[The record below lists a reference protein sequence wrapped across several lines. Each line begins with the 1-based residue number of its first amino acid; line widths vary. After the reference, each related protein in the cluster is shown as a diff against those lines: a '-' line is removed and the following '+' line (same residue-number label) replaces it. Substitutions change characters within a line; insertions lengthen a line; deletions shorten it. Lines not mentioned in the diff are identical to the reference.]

1 MHRESQCM
9 ARKIFSLFL
18 RISFNRK
25 KKTMSIPTATKDIDD
40 GVNIQEYISIV
51 MRRKKMILGVFS
63 VVAIAALATSL
74 LLPPT
79 YSSKATLLPPQQQSS
94 SVSALMGQLGGLAGA
109 AGSLAG
115 LKNPNDLY
123 VGMLQSRTVADNIIA
138 RYKLEERYKQDSMQ
152 DTRKAFEK
160 KRRITSG
167 KDGMISIEVD
177 DKDPKVAADIAN
189 AHVDELMVL
198 TKTFA
203 ITEASQ
209 RRLFFEK
216 QLKLAKEEL
225 ANAELALRKTQE
237 NTGMLQLSG
246 QVQGIIASMAQLKGV
261 IASKEVEAASMRT
274 FATGQNPALVRVN
287 EELRSLR
294 GQLEKLQ
301 AKQDGK
307 DGGLLTSTGNIPEV
321 GLEYVRKLRDV
332 KYYETVFE
340 LLAKQFEMAKI
351 DEAKDTSTIQQLDK
365 AIPADKNSGPKRLMI
380 ALAGLAGGLL
390 LGIMMAIFYEK
401 YLPRRNVSVVSK

>member
-1 MHRESQCM
+1 M

>member
-1 MHRESQCM
+1 
-9 ARKIFSLFL
+9 
-18 RISFNRK
+18 
-25 KKTMSIPTATKDIDD
+25 MSIPTATKDIDD
-40 GVNIQEYISIV
+40 GVNIKEYVSIV

-63 VVAIAALATSL
+63 IVTIAALATSL

-123 VGMLQSRTVADNIIA
+123 VGMLQSRTVADSIIA
-138 RYKLEERYKQDSMQ
+138 RYKLEERYKQDTML
-152 DTRKAFEK
+152 DTRKEFEK

-177 DKDPKVAADIAN
+177 DKNPQVAADIAN
-189 AHVDELMVL
+189 AHVDELMLL

-216 QLKLAKEEL
+216 QLKLVKDEL

-301 AKQDGK
+301 AKQGDK
-307 DGGLLTSTGNIPEV
+307 DGGLLASTGNLPEV

-340 LLAKQFEMAKI
+340 LLAKQFELAKI

-365 AIPADKNSGPKRLMI
+365 AIPADKKSGPKRMMI
-380 ALAGLAGGLL
+380 ILAGLVGGLL
-390 LGIMMAIFYEK
+390 LGIMMAIFFEK
-401 YLPRRNVSVVSK
+401 YIPRRVFSTENK

>member
-1 MHRESQCM
+1 
-9 ARKIFSLFL
+9 
-18 RISFNRK
+18 
-25 KKTMSIPTATKDIDD
+25 MSIPTATKDIDD

-63 VVAIAALATSL
+63 IVAIAALATSL

-138 RYKLEERYKQDSMQ
+138 RYKLEERYKQDSMH

-216 QLKLAKEEL
+216 QLKLAKDEL

-237 NTGMLQLSG
+237 STGMLQLSG

-261 IASKEVEAASMRT
+261 IASKEVEVASMRT

-301 AKQDGK
+301 AKQDDK
-307 DGGLLTSTGNIPEV
+307 DGGLLASTGNIPEV

-380 ALAGLAGGLL
+380 ALAGLAGGLV
-390 LGIMMAIFYEK
+390 LGIMMAIFHEK
-401 YLPRRNVSVVSK
+401 YLLRRNVFAVSK

>member
-1 MHRESQCM
+1 
-9 ARKIFSLFL
+9 
-18 RISFNRK
+18 
-25 KKTMSIPTATKDIDD
+25 MSIPTATKDIDD

>member
-1 MHRESQCM
+1 M

-51 MRRKKMILGVFS
+51 IRRKKMILGVFS

-216 QLKLAKEEL
+216 QLKLAKDEL

-380 ALAGLAGGLL
+380 ALAGLAGGLV

-401 YLPRRNVSVVSK
+401 YLPRRNVSAVSK

>member
-1 MHRESQCM
+1 
-9 ARKIFSLFL
+9 
-18 RISFNRK
+18 
-25 KKTMSIPTATKDIDD
+25 MSIPTATKDIDD

-51 MRRKKMILGVFS
+51 IRRKKMILGVFS

-216 QLKLAKEEL
+216 QLKLAKDEL

-380 ALAGLAGGLL
+380 ALAGLAGGLV

-401 YLPRRNVSVVSK
+401 YLPRRNVSAVSK

>member
-1 MHRESQCM
+1 
-9 ARKIFSLFL
+9 
-18 RISFNRK
+18 
-25 KKTMSIPTATKDIDD
+25 
-40 GVNIQEYISIV
+40 
-51 MRRKKMILGVFS
+51 
-63 VVAIAALATSL
+63 
-74 LLPPT
+74 
-79 YSSKATLLPPQQQSS
+79 
-94 SVSALMGQLGGLAGA
+94 MGQLGGLAGA

>member
-1 MHRESQCM
+1 
-9 ARKIFSLFL
+9 
-18 RISFNRK
+18 
-25 KKTMSIPTATKDIDD
+25 
-40 GVNIQEYISIV
+40 
-51 MRRKKMILGVFS
+51 
-63 VVAIAALATSL
+63 
-74 LLPPT
+74 
-79 YSSKATLLPPQQQSS
+79 
-94 SVSALMGQLGGLAGA
+94 
-109 AGSLAG
+109 
-115 LKNPNDLY
+115 
-123 VGMLQSRTVADNIIA
+123 
-138 RYKLEERYKQDSMQ
+138 MQ

-216 QLKLAKEEL
+216 QLKLAKDEL

-380 ALAGLAGGLL
+380 ALAGLAGGLV

-401 YLPRRNVSVVSK
+401 YLPRRNVSAVSK

>member
-1 MHRESQCM
+1 
-9 ARKIFSLFL
+9 
-18 RISFNRK
+18 
-25 KKTMSIPTATKDIDD
+25 MSIPTATNDIDD

-63 VVAIAALATSL
+63 IVAIAALATSL

-138 RYKLEERYKQDSMQ
+138 RYKLEERYKQDTMQ
-152 DTRKAFEK
+152 DTRKVFEK

-216 QLKLAKEEL
+216 QLKLAKDEL

-340 LLAKQFEMAKI
+340 LLAKQFELAKI

-380 ALAGLAGGLL
+380 ALAGLVGGLL

-401 YLPRRNVSVVSK
+401 YLPRRNVSAVSK

>member
-1 MHRESQCM
+1 
-9 ARKIFSLFL
+9 
-18 RISFNRK
+18 
-25 KKTMSIPTATKDIDD
+25 MSIPTATKDIDD

-216 QLKLAKEEL
+216 QLKLAKDEL

-380 ALAGLAGGLL
+380 ALAGLAGGLV

-401 YLPRRNVSVVSK
+401 YLPRRNVSAVSK